1 MAFCK
6 QCGEQ
11 IGDARFCQ
19 SCGAPADS
27 SQTYTDSPQASA
39 PVNDIEDNKLISILC
54 YLGILLLIPLLV
66 KPESRFVKYHSNQ
79 GLVLLLFTMIVGV
92 VGIIPIIGWLA
103 AAVGG
108 IFSFVCLI
116 MGVINTING
125 EMKPLPLIG
134 SIEILK

>member
-1 MAFCK
+1 MAFCR

-11 IGDARFCQ
+11 IGEARFCP
-19 SCGAPADS
+19 SCGAAADIF
-27 SQTYTDSPQASA
+27 QAAASA
-39 PVNDIEDNKLISILC
+39 NDIEDNKLISILC

-66 KPESRFVKYHSNQ
+66 KPESQFVKYHSNQ
-79 GLVLLLFTMIVGV
+79 GLVLLLFTMIIGV

-103 AAVGG
+103 AVVGG
-108 IFSFVCLI
+108 VFSFVCLI
-116 MGVINTING
+116 MGIVNTVNG

>member
-11 IGDARFCQ
+11 IGEARFCPI
-19 SCGAPADS
+19 CGAAAES
-27 SQTYTDSPQASA
+27 SQASA

-66 KPESRFVKYHSNQ
+66 KPDSQFVKYHSNQ
-79 GLVLLLFTMIVGV
+79 GLVLLLFTVIVGA
-92 VGIIPIIGWLA
+92 VGAIPIIGWLA
-103 AAVGG
+103 AIVGG
-108 IFSFVCLI
+108 IFSFVCFI
-116 MGVINTING
+116 IGIVNAIDG